1 MAHYAPHVRASTP
14 SSVAALRR
22 REALERF
29 SFYGITS
36 ALVLY
41 VNEHLLYSERDAKAH
56 FHFFLAAAWL
66 APIAGA
72 WLADRFLGRYRA
84 ILAVAWVYVAGLV
97 VLAAFESRAGLAVG
111 LALVAAGA
119 GGLKPCVTG
128 LVGDQLAAA
137 DAPARARAY
146 RWISLVVNGAA
157 VLAAVLVPALL
168 VAFGPRVAFAVPA
181 AALALALVVLR
192 SGRARYVLPAP
203 AGRNLHGFLRVVA
216 RALSRLGT
224 GHPGQHWLDLA
235 RDAHPAEAVAG
246 AKAVLRI
253 GAGFEAVTLFWAL
266 LEQKGSAWVF
276 QARQMDLALA
286 GRQLSPAQL
295 QALSPLLAV
304 VLVPFLGAVVFPAL
318 ARRGRVLSPLG
329 KMSAGTFATVLSF
342 AAAAIVQSIIDSG
355 RAPHA
360 LWQLLQYL
368 LLGAGDVLVSVTGL
382 ELSSTHAPPAMRS
395 TVSSIWFLT
404 ASGGNL
410 LTALVTRLVRLEGA
424 AWFWFFA
431 AVMLAAALV
440 FRAIARGWRLAPTE
454 AIVAE

>member
-253 GAGFEAVTLFWAL
+253 GAVFAAVTLFWAL

-360 LWQLLQYL
+360 LWQLPQYL

>member
-119 GGLKPCVTG
+119 SGLKPCVTG

-146 RWISLVVNGAA
+146 RWISLVVNG
-157 VLAAVLVPALL
+157 AAVLVPALL

-253 GAGFEAVTLFWAL
+253 GAVFAAVTLFWAL

-360 LWQLLQYL
+360 LWQLPQYL